1 MTLARREL
9 LGLLAL
15 GTLAALTG
23 CGGEDKIKFPA
34 AVPGPAATYA
44 RARTPTH
51 RVALTID
58 DGYDAETVA
67 AYVQLAHDSGL
78 PITFDPIGK
87 LATVWE
93 AHADK
98 LKPLIEKGQ
107 VQIANHTFNHLT
119 LPMLSDSRVRSE
131 IEQNEEWIEK
141 TFGITAR
148 PYLRPPS
155 GLHDSRV
162 DKIAGDL
169 GFTRILMWQ
178 GSFGDASTTTAPAL
192 LKMAQESLLPGAIV
206 VGHANVG
213 TVTTMYPQIME
224 IIKSRNLVPSTL
236 DELFGTTR
244 SAGM

>member
-1 MTLARREL
+1 MARREL

-23 CGGEDKIKFPA
+23 CGTDDRRITFPKP
-34 AVPGPAATYA
+34 VPGPAASYA
-44 RARTPTH
+44 RSQEPT
-51 RVALTID
+51 RRIALTID
-58 DGYDAETVA
+58 DGYDPETVA

-78 PITFDPIGK
+78 PITFDPVGK
-87 LATVWE
+87 LAATWE
-93 AHADK
+93 AQTDK

-107 VQIANHTFNHLT
+107 VQIANHTLNHLN
-119 LPMLSDSRVRSE
+119 LPTLSDARVKTE

-162 DKIAGDL
+162 DAIAGDL

-178 GSFGDASTTTAPAL
+178 GSFGDASTTTAAQL
-192 LKMAQESLLPGAIV
+192 LAMAEQSLLPGAIV

-213 TVTTMYPQIME
+213 TVTSLYPQIME
-224 IIKSRNLVPSTL
+224 IITSRNLVPSTL
-236 DELFGTTR
+236 DEVFGTSR
-244 SAGM
+244 SLGA

>member
-1 MTLARREL
+1 MARREL
-9 LGLLAL
+9 LGVLAL

-23 CGGEDKIKFPA
+23 CGTDDRRITFPKP
-34 AVPGPAATYA
+34 VPGPAASYA
-44 RARTPTH
+44 RSKEPT
-51 RVALTID
+51 RRIALTID
-58 DGYDAETVA
+58 DGYDPETLA

-87 LATVWE
+87 LAPTWE

-107 VQIANHTFNHLT
+107 VQIANHTFNHLS
-119 LPMLSDSRVRSE
+119 LPTLSDARIKRE

-162 DKIAGDL
+162 DAIAGDL

-178 GSFGDASTTTAPAL
+178 GSFGDASTTTAAQL
-192 LKMAQESLLPGAIV
+192 LAMAEQSLLPGAIV

-213 TVTTMYPQIME
+213 TVTSLYPQIME
-224 IIKSRNLVPSTL
+224 IIASRNLVPSTI
-236 DELFGTTR
+236 DEVFGTSR
-244 SAGM
+244 SLGA

>member
-1 MTLARREL
+1 MVTRREL

-23 CGGEDKIKFPA
+23 CGREDKITFPA
-34 AVPGPAATYA
+34 PVPGSAASYA
-44 RARTPTH
+44 RSKMPTH
-51 RVALTID
+51 RIALTID
-58 DGYDAETVA
+58 DGYDPETVS

-87 LATVWE
+87 LAPIWE
-93 AHADK
+93 AQADK

-107 VQIANHTFNHLT
+107 VQIANHTFNHLN
-119 LPMLSDSRVRSE
+119 LPALSDSRVRSE
-131 IEQNEEWIEK
+131 IEHNEEWIEK
-141 TFGITAR
+141 TFGVTAR

-162 DKIAGDL
+162 DEIAGEL

-178 GSFGDASTTTAPAL
+178 GSFGDASTTTAPDL

-236 DELFGTTR
+236 DEVFGTTR
-244 SAGM
+244 SKGA